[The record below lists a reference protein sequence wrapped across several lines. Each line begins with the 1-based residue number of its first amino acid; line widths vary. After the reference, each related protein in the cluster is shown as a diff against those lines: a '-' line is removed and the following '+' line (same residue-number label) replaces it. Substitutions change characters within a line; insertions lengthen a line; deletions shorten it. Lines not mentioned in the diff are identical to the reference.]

1 MDLANVN
8 AAARHLRPPRSF
20 PVEEITSLSPTICRH
35 SSRELS
41 ILYLSPNLSKVRS
54 SHPFYFLLLPPAP
67 AAHALKS
74 DFLMAFL
81 TIDPAFL
88 AFLERLAT
96 VLGLTPC
103 VSKSR
108 TAPVWA
114 YYRYSRRAVICW
126 ECVLKRNVDRRR
138 AFGVEIALALL
149 AKTHI
154 SGHPLLH
161 QAIAHSLLD
170 EVKALRA
177 AFPHPP
183 PVHQARQ
190 QLPPA
195 EDEDDMDVFACGY
208 QEDQPVNPDDAALD
222 EVKRFLEVEGR
233 SRSVE
238 PRDAVS
244 LRIVPPEPPL
254 QRQEEVGIFDG
265 WSDEENRVFLD
276 DEVDGEHESSS
287 EEETTARRFVR
298 RRRWCL
304 FGCDC
309 ERSRGRKCC
318 SERTGDN
325 YCSNKCGC
333 DPNSCR
339 ARKPTEMND
348 E

>member
-1 MDLANVN
+1 MAALLVTRALPVPRKLGELVDHLREVEVTHHEDAVLPLADLAMGDDGTIRVPG
-8 AAARHLRPPRSF
+8 RGDHLLNDWSRSQ
-20 PVEEITSLSPTICRH
+20 
-35 SSRELS
+35 
-41 ILYLSPNLSKVRS
+41 
-54 SHPFYFLLLPPAP
+54 
-67 AAHALKS
+67 
-74 DFLMAFL
+74 
-81 TIDPAFL
+81 
-88 AFLERLAT
+88 LAT

-177 AFPHPP
+177 AFPHPS

-222 EVKRFLEVEGR
+222 DEIEERLRTHCASSVSILLF
-233 SRSVE
+233 SRYY
-238 PRDAVS
+238 
-244 LRIVPPEPPL
+244 
-254 QRQEEVGIFDG
+254 
-265 WSDEENRVFLD
+265 
-276 DEVDGEHESSS
+276 
-287 EEETTARRFVR
+287 T
-298 RRRWCL
+298 
-304 FGCDC
+304 
-309 ERSRGRKCC
+309 
-318 SERTGDN
+318 
-325 YCSNKCGC
+325 
-333 DPNSCR
+333 
-339 ARKPTEMND
+339 
-348 E
+348 